1 MNQMLWPVRLADY
14 AYAQS
19 LLIGWQIA
27 DHSKDKH
34 WKPFETALD
43 CYLRSQ
49 DDKLALEERYRTL
62 LESRD
67 QFQTLFALGDGHL
80 ATHLIFIRILFD
92 LGENAAAI
100 AQIESL
106 VQSMTWLLE
115 PLHEDLRIQ
124 INRPFL
130 PLLHEF
136 DQRPLHND
144 LGTWLQAAV
153 IEALEIKRSPS
164 SYFQNDLS
172 LLKRLTTNPNRGAEM
187 ARRERLL
194 RLRLGLPKAVATVTP
209 TPTRRKQIDPNAA
222 LWESLEQHAQM

>member
-34 WKPFETALD
+34 WKLFETALD
-43 CYLRSQ
+43 SYLRSQ
-49 DDKLALEERYRTL
+49 DDKLALEARYHAL
-62 LESRD
+62 LDSRD
-67 QFQTLFALGDGHL
+67 QFKTLFALGDGHL
-80 ATHLIFIRILFD
+80 ATQMIFIRILFD
-92 LGENAAAI
+92 LGEDAAAI

-106 VQSMTWLLE
+106 VQIMTWLLE

-130 PLLHEF
+130 PLLHEC
-136 DQRPLHND
+136 DQRPLRGD
-144 LGTWLQAAV
+144 LGTWIQAAV
-153 IEALEIKRSPS
+153 IEALEIKRAPS

-172 LLKRLTTNPNRGAEM
+172 LLKKLAANPNRGAEM
-187 ARRERLL
+187 ARRERVL

-209 TPTRRKQIDPNAA
+209 LPTRRKQIDPNAVV
-222 LWESLEQHAQM
+222 WESLERQAQI